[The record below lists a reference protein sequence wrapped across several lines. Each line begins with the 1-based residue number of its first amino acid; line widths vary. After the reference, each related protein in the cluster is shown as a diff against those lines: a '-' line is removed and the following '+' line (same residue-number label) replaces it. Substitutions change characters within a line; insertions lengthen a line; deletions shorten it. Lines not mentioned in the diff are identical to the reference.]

1 MEPMCVRV
9 EIWPLAADDV
19 GIWLL
24 SGDDA
29 WRPSLPV
36 GAASEPHAEVELALA
51 GNGVEE
57 SSVVLVHSTSWRA
70 DGPAVVL
77 TYVAVLRHSGI
88 IRDDW
93 PKARPVSA
101 QLPEAVGKPP
111 VNAATDPPAPRY
123 VDVLLHAI
131 RHLRFLLDTD
141 STARDALTGPW
152 RQHLPHFKAALAGM
166 YMRDE
171 LPDSA
176 ETSGAGLGES
186 GQGST

>member
-1 MEPMCVRV
+1 MRV

-36 GAASEPHAEVELALA
+36 GAASEPHAEVELGLEE
-51 GNGVEE
+51 NGVEK

-77 TYVAVLRHSGI
+77 TYVVVVRPPSGL

-93 PKARPVSA
+93 PEARPVSA
-101 QLPEAVGKPP
+101 QLPDAVGKPP
-111 VNAATDPPAPRY
+111 VNVPTDPPAPRY
-123 VDVLLHAI
+123 IDVLLHAI

-141 STARDALTGPW
+141 SAARDALTGAW
-152 RQHLPHFKAALAGM
+152 RQHLLHLEPALAGM
-166 YMRDE
+166 YVREE
-171 LPDSA
+171 LSDSA
-176 ETSGAGLGES
+176 APTGVGES
-186 GQGST
+186 SQGRA

>member
-29 WRPSLPV
+29 WRPALPV
-36 GAASEPHAEVELALA
+36 GAASEPHAEVELALL

-57 SSVVLVHSTSWRA
+57 SSVVLLHSTSWRT

-77 TYVAVLRHSGI
+77 TYVVVLQPSSGLV
-88 IRDDW
+88 RDDW
-93 PKARPVSA
+93 PEARPVSA
-101 QLPEAVGKPP
+101 QLPGAVGKPP
-111 VNAATDPPAPRY
+111 VNSPTAPPAPRY

-141 STARDALTGPW
+141 SAARDALSGPW
-152 RQHLPHFKAALAGM
+152 RQHLQHLEPALAGM
-166 YMRDE
+166 YVRDE
-171 LPDSA
+171 LSESA
-176 ETSGAGLGES
+176 EPSAAGES
-186 GQGST
+186 GQGSTR